1 MVSLHITTTRISL
14 RPLIPPSFPPMTLRR
29 IPIPIISKIS
39 HQKSPKEVWPPFR
52 DDTVQTHSPLT
63 PVRSPVRG
71 ASDSVSRH
79 DGPNHRGARSDQHSE
94 ARSRQ
99 ERPQHSE
106 EYQGINHQPNTPLKN
121 AQNKPLNLTQTPKDK
136 HHTVIGGLG
145 SPPVAKPPPSGPT
158 VSQQTSSSGWRV
170 RLPRIAHTPL
180 HPASKS

>member
-1 MVSLHITTTRISL
+1 M
-14 RPLIPPSFPPMTLRR
+14 
-29 IPIPIISKIS
+29 
-39 HQKSPKEVWPPFR
+39 
-52 DDTVQTHSPLT
+52 HSPLT

-79 DGPNHRGARSDQHSE
+79 DGPNTTRGARSDQHSE
-94 ARSRQ
+94 ARSRR

-145 SPPVAKPPPSGPT
+145 RPPVAKPPPSGPT
-158 VSQQTSSSGWRV
+158 ISQQTSSSGRESAFPG
-170 RLPRIAHTPL
+170 LPTPL
-180 HPASKS
+180 PASLQVKMVSAM